1 MRMPIGRRAA
11 GLFALSVLGAFAL
24 CWLTVLGHQLT
35 AQEPQTKDADLDS
48 ELTPE
53 EKFWFSTPR
62 RRAASAAQMAVI
74 RNPLAIA
81 AMRVKA
87 KQEMIWGDLEFA
99 GEFAPALNAD
109 WLEEIKDGRPM
120 PNIGGKEEKEIGRAN
135 QAMYNVYN
143 QALIYSF
150 EQPPDVFKKSARDND
165 FIKFPHV
172 WNEPKLHRG
181 KVIPLQGR
189 IARIRKYEAPQ
200 PAQEKG
206 VKFVHEGWVFSETE
220 GAHPYAIIF
229 PVLPNEFEV
238 AEKMNRAV
246 KFYGYFIGKIKV
258 RAPKGDIDVP
268 LLIGPTIYAER
279 AKLTADDST
288 PFSLMVLIGLV
299 GLLVGIAAVI
309 FSISWVFR
317 KGDRALQNQLAARN
331 DLKIKELLENP
342 EQWNGAAE
350 TNPQSQQG
358 ITSQS
363 SDRFRETPS

>member
-1 MRMPIGRRAA
+1 MRIGRRAA
-11 GLFALSVLGAFAL
+11 GLFALGVLGAVAL
-24 CWLTVLGHQLT
+24 CSLTVFGSQLR
-35 AQEPQTKDADLDS
+35 AQDPQKKDADLDS

-62 RRAASAAQMAVI
+62 RRVASAAQLVTN

-81 AMRVKA
+81 AMRVKS

-109 WLEEIKDGRPM
+109 WLEEVKDGRPM
-120 PNIGGKEEKEIGRAN
+120 PNIAAKDEKEIGRAN
-135 QAMYNVYN
+135 QAMYNIYN
-143 QALIYSF
+143 QALIYAF
-150 EQPPDVFKKSARDND
+150 EQPPDVFKKSSKDND

-172 WNEPKLHRG
+172 WNEPKIHRG

-206 VKFVHEGWVFSETE
+206 VPFVHEGWVFSETE
-220 GAHPYAIIF
+220 NAHPYAIIF
-229 PVLPNEFEV
+229 PVLPDGFEV

-246 KFYGYFIGKIKV
+246 KFYGYFIGRIKV

-268 LLIGPTIYAER
+268 LMIGPTIYAER
-279 AKLTADDST
+279 AKVSADDST
-288 PFSLMVLIGLV
+288 PFSLMVLIGVV

-309 FSISWVFR
+309 FVISWVFR
-317 KGDRALQNQLAARN
+317 KGDRALQNQMAARN
-331 DLKIKELLENP
+331 DLKIKVLLENP

-350 TNPQSQQG
+350 TNPQTQTG
-358 ITSQS
+358 ITSHVPDQHRPVS
-363 SDRFRETPS
+363 